1 MSNTVKTF
9 NNQIYN
15 LVHTLSK
22 RFPEDK
28 DIKLAVTVIETLKST
43 NPKKSID
50 VFLLYAYK
58 YRDRIMNQDETFFLD
73 REYSTAN
80 SEEIKQKFS
89 VNIIQNL
96 KDNWTSLEANEKV
109 NIWKYLKVLIKLTD
123 KYIKENLSKSEL
135 ETTN

>member
-1 MSNTVKTF
+1 MSKTIKTF

-15 LVHTLSK
+15 LVNTLSK
-22 RFPEDK
+22 RFPQDK
-28 DIKLAVTVIETLKST
+28 DIKLAVTVIETLKAT

-58 YRDRIMNQDETFFLD
+58 YRDRIMTQEESFFLEK
-73 REYSTAN
+73 EYSTAS
-80 SEEIKQKFS
+80 SEEVKSQFS

-96 KDNWTSLEANEKV
+96 KDNWGSLDANERE

-123 KYIKENLSKSEL
+123 KYIKENLNSTQL
-135 ETTN
+135 ENSN

>member
-1 MSNTVKTF
+1 MSNTIKTF

-15 LVHTLSK
+15 LVNTLSK

-50 VFLLYAYK
+50 VFLLHAYK
-58 YRDRIMNQDETFFLD
+58 YRDRIMSQEENFFLEK
-73 REYSTAN
+73 EYSTAN
-80 SEEIKQKFS
+80 TEEVKNQFS

-96 KDNWTSLEANEKV
+96 KDNWGSLDSNERE

-123 KYIKENLSKSEL
+123 KYIKENLNSTQL
-135 ETTN
+135 ENSN

>member
-1 MSNTVKTF
+1 MSNTIKTF

-15 LVHTLSK
+15 LVNTLSK
-22 RFPEDK
+22 RFPQDK

-58 YRDRIMNQDETFFLD
+58 YRDRIMAQEESFFLEK
-73 REYSTAN
+73 EYSTAD
-80 SEEIKQKFS
+80 SEEIKSKFS

-96 KDNWTSLEANEKV
+96 KDNWGGLDTNEKE

-123 KYIKENLSKSEL
+123 KYIKENLNSSQL
-135 ETTN
+135 ENSN

>member
-1 MSNTVKTF
+1 MSSTVKTF

-15 LVHTLSK
+15 LINTLSK

-28 DIKLAVTVIETLKST
+28 DIKLAVTVIETLKAT

-58 YRDRIMNQDETFFLD
+58 YRDRIMSQDETFFLD
-73 REYSTAN
+73 RDYSTAN
-80 SEEIKQKFS
+80 SEEIKKKFS

-96 KDNWTSLEANEKV
+96 KDNWTSLDSDERN

-123 KYIKENLSKSEL
+123 KYIKENLE
-135 ETTN
+135 

>member
-1 MSNTVKTF
+1 MSNTIKTF

-15 LVHTLSK
+15 LVNTLSK
-22 RFPEDK
+22 RFPQDK

-58 YRDRIMNQDETFFLD
+58 YRDRIMAQEESFFLEK
-73 REYSTAN
+73 EYSTAD
-80 SEEIKQKFS
+80 SEEIKSKFS

-96 KDNWTSLEANEKV
+96 KDNWGSLDTNEKE

-123 KYIKENLSKSEL
+123 KYIKENLNSSQL
-135 ETTN
+135 ENSN

>member
-1 MSNTVKTF
+1 MSNTIKTF

-15 LVHTLSK
+15 LVNTLSK

-50 VFLLYAYK
+50 VFLLHAYK
-58 YRDRIMNQDETFFLD
+58 YRDRIMSQEENFFLEK
-73 REYSTAN
+73 EYSTAN
-80 SEEIKQKFS
+80 TEEVKNQFS

-96 KDNWTSLEANEKV
+96 KDNWGSLDSNERE

-123 KYIKENLSKSEL
+123 KYIKENLNKGQI
-135 ETTN
+135 ETLN

>member
-1 MSNTVKTF
+1 MSNTIKTF

-15 LVHTLSK
+15 LVNTMSR
-22 RFPEDK
+22 RFPNDK

-58 YRDRIMNQDETFFLD
+58 YRDRIMAQEEAFFLE

-80 SEEIKQKFS
+80 SEEIKKKFS

-96 KDNWTSLEANEKV
+96 KDNWSSLDMNERE

-123 KYIKENLSKSEL
+123 KYIKENLDKSENV
-135 ETTN
+135 TN

>member
-1 MSNTVKTF
+1 MSNTIKTF

-15 LVHTLSK
+15 LVNTMSR
-22 RFPEDK
+22 RFPNDK

-58 YRDRIMNQDETFFLD
+58 YRDRIMAQEEAFFLEK
-73 REYSTAN
+73 EYSTAN
-80 SEEIKQKFS
+80 QEEIKKKFS

-96 KDNWTSLEANEKV
+96 KDNWSSLDMNERE

-123 KYIKENLSKSEL
+123 KYIKENLDKSENV
-135 ETTN
+135 TN

>member
-1 MSNTVKTF
+1 MSNTIKTF

-15 LVHTLSK
+15 LVNTLSK

-50 VFLLYAYK
+50 VFLLHAYK
-58 YRDRIMNQDETFFLD
+58 YRDRIMSQEENFFLEK
-73 REYSTAN
+73 EYSTAN
-80 SEEIKQKFS
+80 TEEVKNQFS

-96 KDNWTSLEANEKV
+96 KDNWESLDSNERE

-123 KYIKENLSKSEL
+123 KYIKENLNKGQI
-135 ETTN
+135 ETLN

>member
-1 MSNTVKTF
+1 MSNTIKTF

-15 LVHTLSK
+15 LVNTMSR
-22 RFPEDK
+22 RFPDDK
-28 DIKLAVTVIETLKST
+28 DIKLALTVIETLKST

-58 YRDRIMNQDETFFLD
+58 YRDRIMAQEEAFFLEK
-73 REYSTAN
+73 EYSTAN
-80 SEEIKQKFS
+80 QEEIKKKFS

-96 KDNWTSLEANEKV
+96 KDNWSSLDMNERE

-123 KYIKENLSKSEL
+123 KYIKENLDKSEM
-135 ETTN
+135 

>member
-1 MSNTVKTF
+1 MSNTIKTF

-15 LVHTLSK
+15 LVNTMSK
-22 RFPEDK
+22 RFPNDK
-28 DIKLAVTVIETLKST
+28 DIKLAVTVIETLKAT

-58 YRDRIMNQDETFFLD
+58 YRDRIMAQEEAFFLEKD
-73 REYSTAN
+73 YSTAN
-80 SEEIKQKFS
+80 SEEIKKKFS

-96 KDNWTSLEANEKV
+96 KDNWTSLDANERD

-123 KYIKENLSKSEL
+123 KYIKENLDKSENV
-135 ETTN
+135 TN

>member
-1 MSNTVKTF
+1 MSNTIKTF

-15 LVHTLSK
+15 LVNTMSR
-22 RFPEDK
+22 RFPNDK

-58 YRDRIMNQDETFFLD
+58 YRDRIMAQEEAFFLE

-80 SEEIKQKFS
+80 SEEIKKKFS

-96 KDNWTSLEANEKV
+96 KDNWSSLDLNERE

-123 KYIKENLSKSEL
+123 KYIKENLDKSENV
-135 ETTN
+135 TN